1 MFRKCVFVSVVMVM
15 IFVLSACGGSPVE
28 EVEVEVAFPDPNLEI
43 AVRKAI
49 DKPEGAVLSSD
60 LEGLTT
66 MVASQRGIINLT
78 GLEHCTGL
86 TVLNLYDNKI
96 SDLSPLASLTNLSEL
111 YLCSN
116 QISDISPLANL
127 TGLTV
132 LGLHFNQLSDL
143 SPVASLTNLTE
154 LRCSGNPLNT
164 KSVNLHIPQLEER
177 GVEVKR

>member
-1 MFRKCVFVSVVMVM
+1 MFRGCVFLSVVMVM
-15 IFVLSACGGSPVE
+15 ILVLSACGGSPVE
-28 EVEVEVAFPDPNLEI
+28 EEEVAFPDTNLEI

-49 DKPEGAVLSSD
+49 DKPEGAALSSD
-60 LEGLTT
+60 LEELTN
-66 MVASQRGIINLT
+66 MVASQRGITNLT

-96 SDLSPLASLTNLSEL
+96 SDLSPLASLTNLTEL

-127 TGLTV
+127 TSLTV

-164 KSVNLHIPQLEER
+164 ESVSLHIPQLEER